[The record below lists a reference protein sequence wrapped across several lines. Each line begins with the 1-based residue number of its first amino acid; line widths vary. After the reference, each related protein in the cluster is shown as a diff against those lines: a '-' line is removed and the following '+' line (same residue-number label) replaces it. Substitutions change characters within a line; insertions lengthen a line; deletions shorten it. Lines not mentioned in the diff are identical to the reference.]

1 MPSLKLL
8 APVAALT
15 LAFAWSPV
23 SAAPV
28 RVQFTEGVTRAFPVL
43 RSASGE
49 KLAQG
54 ELSQVAQG
62 DVVRSRLIFRF
73 SDGSLYDETLTF
85 SQRGVFTLQRYRLVQ
100 RGPSFPETIEATI
113 DRETERYDVR
123 YKADEDSPE
132 EVLTGRFSMPAD
144 AYNGMLGVLM
154 KNMAPGRAE
163 TVNIVAFV
171 PKPQTVQMQLTPSA
185 AEPVLV
191 GDSPLRAV
199 RYTVRPQLGLFASL
213 LVTDLPDIHCWI
225 LQGDAP
231 GFLRFEGPLYFMGPI
246 WRIDVN

>member
-1 MPSLKLL
+1 MKITTLL
-8 APVAALT
+8 GWVGGLT
-15 LAFAWSPV
+15 LVLGSMAPAL
-23 SAAPV
+23 AAPV
-28 RVQFTEGVTRAFPVL
+28 TVRFTEGVTRGFPVL
-43 RSASGE
+43 RSVNGE

-73 SDGSLYDETLTF
+73 NDGSLYDETVTF
-85 SQRGVFTLQRYRLVQ
+85 SQQGVFTLQRYRLVQ

-113 DRETERYDVR
+113 DRETERYEVR
-123 YKADEDSPE
+123 YKADDESAE
-132 EVLTGRFSMPAD
+132 EVITGKFSMPAD
-144 AYNGMLGVLM
+144 VYNGMLGMLM
-154 KNMAPGRAE
+154 KNMPAAAGPE
-163 TVNIVAFV
+163 TVSIVAFV
-171 PKPQTVQMQLTPSA
+171 PKPQAVKMRLIPDA

-199 RYTVRPQLGLFASL
+199 RYTIRPQLGLFASL
-213 LVTDLPDIHCWI
+213 LVSDIPDIHCWI

-246 WRIDVN
+246 WRIE

>member
-1 MPSLKLL
+1 MPSLKVL

-15 LAFAWSPV
+15 LVFAWSPV

-28 RVQFTEGVTRAFPVL
+28 TVRFTEGVTRAFPVL

-62 DVVRSRLIFRF
+62 DLVRSRLIFRF
-73 SDGSLYDETLTF
+73 SDGSLYDESLTF

-144 AYNGMLGVLM
+144 VYN
-154 KNMAPGRAE
+154 
-163 TVNIVAFV
+163 
-171 PKPQTVQMQLTPSA
+171 
-185 AEPVLV
+185 
-191 GDSPLRAV
+191 
-199 RYTVRPQLGLFASL
+199 
-213 LVTDLPDIHCWI
+213 
-225 LQGDAP
+225 
-231 GFLRFEGPLYFMGPI
+231 
-246 WRIDVN
+246 